1 MPMAKHPSS
10 SHKSAKSD
18 VRTAALDQPQGVLIT
33 GASGRIGRAMGLAF
47 AKAGWFVG
55 VHYHQNKVGAE
66 ETLRHIER
74 AGATGAVFQA
84 DIRDPQAVRQLVEAY
99 DRQAKLPSVFVCNA
113 GIAASRL
120 LLRQREDEWA
130 NIIAT
135 NLTGTFHCL
144 QAMAP
149 SLLKQGGGSIIVIG
163 SHAGFHGSIGQAA
176 YAASKAGLIGL
187 MKTAALEWGPDN
199 IRVNLILPGWQET
212 GLSEGAMPAA
222 GQWRDHALCRPP
234 ALEET
239 ARTMLHVAR
248 LHDVSGQVWN
258 CDSRNL

>member
-1 MPMAKHPSS
+1 MATRSSS
-10 SHKSAKSD
+10 SHESAS
-18 VRTAALDQPQGVLIT
+18 RSAALRRPQAVLIT
-33 GASGRIGRAMGLAF
+33 GASGGIGRAMGLAF

-55 VHYHQNKVGAE
+55 IHYHQNKAGAE
-66 ETLRHIER
+66 ETLRYVEK
-74 AGATGAVFQA
+74 AGASGAVFQS
-84 DIRDPQAVRQLVEAY
+84 DIRNAEAVRQMVEAY
-99 DRQAKLPSVFVCNA
+99 GGQVKLPSVFVCNA
-113 GIAASRL
+113 GIAGSQL

-149 SLLKQGGGSIIVIG
+149 SLLKQGGGAIIVIG
-163 SHAGFHGSIGQAA
+163 SYAGFHGSMGQAA

-199 IRVNLILPGWQET
+199 ILVNLVLPGWQET
-212 GLSEGAMPAA
+212 GLSDGAIPAS
-222 GQWRDHALCRPP
+222 GEWQDHALRRAPV
-234 ALEET
+234 LEEV
-239 ARTMLHVAR
+239 ARTVLHVAQ
-248 LHDVSGQVWN
+248 LHDASGQVWN